1 MSEQVLPAATAAATQ
16 TPAESAIAKALGR
29 LVPLCMIIY
38 VIAFVDRTNIGF
50 AALHMNADLGLT
62 AAMFGIA
69 NTVYYGSYLAFQV
82 PSNLVLERIGAH
94 RWIPIIMLVWGVVSA
109 ATIFA
114 DGPYSLYTMRF
125 LLGIAEAGIMPGI
138 LFYLGLWAPK
148 KYRARANAI
157 FLSALPVSLV
167 IGSPLSA
174 TIMQMDGIWG
184 LSGWRWLFIIEAAPA
199 VLLGLFAHR
208 LLPAAPEKASWLTA
222 EEKTDLQRVLNEE
235 KAAAANAPT
244 KTKTVWKEMLS
255 AKVLILSATYF
266 CLAASLNMMAV
277 WLPQIV
283 KEVLGS
289 SSQLLVIGAVSCIP
303 PLASLIVMPFVTANS
318 DRTGDRTWHSVALF
332 AIGTV
337 GWMLTATAG
346 LPALRM
352 AGLSLAAIGTYCSFG
367 IFFAMVSQLISHKG
381 QAAGLGLVS
390 ALGLISTLISPIIV
404 GLLKDKTN
412 NFTAGLWYTAVLF
425 LVGCV
430 LVYIVRP
437 KKEDATA

>member
-1 MSEQVLPAATAAATQ
+1 MSEQVLPAAAAPPQTAA
-16 TPAESAIAKALGR
+16 ERAISKALGR

-50 AALHMNADLGLT
+50 AALHMNSDLGLT
-62 AAMFGIA
+62 SAMFGIA
-69 NTVYYGSYLAFQV
+69 NTVYYLSYLACQV
-82 PSNLVLERIGAH
+82 PSNLVLEKLGAH
-94 RWIPIIMLVWGVVSA
+94 RWIPIIMLVWGIVSA
-109 ATIFA
+109 ATILA

-184 LSGWRWLFIIEAAPA
+184 LTGWRWLFIVEAAPA
-199 VLLGLFAHR
+199 ILLGIFAHS
-208 LLPAAPEKASWLTA
+208 LLPARPKDASWLTA
-222 EEKTDLQRVLNEE
+222 EEKTDLQRVLDEE
-235 KAAAANAPT
+235 KAAATKVTA
-244 KTKTVWKEMLS
+244 KTKTIWKEMLS

-283 KEVLGS
+283 KEVLGNS
-289 SSQLLVIGAVSCIP
+289 SELLVIGGISCIP

-332 AIGTV
+332 AIGTL
-337 GWMLTATAG
+337 GWALTATATS
-346 LPALRM
+346 PFLRLT
-352 AGLSLAAIGTYCSFG
+352 GLSLAAIGTYCSFG

-404 GLLKDKTN
+404 GTLKDMTN
-412 NFTAGLWYTAVLF
+412 NFTAGLWYTATLF
-425 LVGCV
+425 MLGCIF
-430 LVYIVRP
+430 VYIVRP
-437 KKEDATA
+437 KKEDAVA